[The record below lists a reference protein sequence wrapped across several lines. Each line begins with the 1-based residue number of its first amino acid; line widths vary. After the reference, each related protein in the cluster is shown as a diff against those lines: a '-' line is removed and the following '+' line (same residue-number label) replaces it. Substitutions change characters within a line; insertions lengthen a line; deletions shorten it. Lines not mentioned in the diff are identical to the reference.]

1 MDDYYDL
8 IITSSKII
16 VNILERICYFYSINM
31 KNIREKVQKEIRP
44 FVFSTLGMAILA
56 LTINLFSWRYRL
68 VSGGFPGYG
77 LVVNYLTDI
86 SLGTFLLV
94 SNTVILIG
102 AFLIAGKTA
111 GARGIYGYV
120 FFSIFIEFS
129 REILGFE
136 QVTIDSFGINLF
148 LSILQGVFGPLGVSL
163 VVASDYSLGNYTSI
177 FPVVKKHI
185 NISAPLL
192 FFILDVVLTIVTFIY
207 FGFEMGILLF
217 VNAIVFFV
225 CFKYELK
232 VVEKFVNNC
241 PNS

>member
-1 MDDYYDL
+1 LSISWNEFD
-8 IITSSKII
+8 T
-16 VNILERICYFYSINM
+16 FYLNNM

-56 LTINLFSWRYRL
+56 LTINVFSWRYRL
-68 VSGGFPGYG
+68 VSGGFPGFG

-86 SLGTFLLV
+86 PLGAFLLV
-94 SNTVILIG
+94 SNTIILLS
-102 AFLIAGKTA
+102 AFLIAGKIV
-111 GARGIYGYV
+111 GIRGIYGYV
-120 FFSIFIEFS
+120 FFSLFIEFS

-136 QVTIDSFGINLF
+136 QVSIDAFSTNLI

-177 FPVVKKHI
+177 FPIVKKYI

-192 FFILDVVLTIVTFIY
+192 FFILDVVLTIVTLVY
-207 FGFEMGILLF
+207 FGVEMGILLF

-225 CFKYELK
+225 CFKYELR
-232 VVEKFVNNC
+232 VVEKLVNNC
-241 PNS
+241 SNS